1 MDYSEDEFLLAAPE
15 NTQAAGLGSAWA
27 VGYQLP
33 LQIDCHIF
41 FCCCISMDM
50 YGKSRGR
57 IL

>member
-1 MDYSEDEFLLAAPE
+1 MDYSEDDFLLAAPE

-41 FCCCISMDM
+41 FLLLYK
-50 YGKSRGR
+50 YGHVREV
-57 IL
+57 